1 MKNKCILLTIF
12 TIVLS
17 FTGTVFA
24 DEFDDFLNR
33 VSGGGELAV
42 GVNTPIAQAPD
53 GKEFEYGAIPTF
65 RVGLAGEYHF
75 NDCTDLQ
82 VKALYH
88 YAGPSYTDS
97 DNKIKSDFIT
107 VDVPVL
113 FKYTLTGTGSR
124 TTSGVEN
131 KNSCGRLAV
140 FAGPNFSFVL
150 SDSHDDKNDRN
161 HYSSNKSED
170 EKTKTG
176 DLHAIGFELGM
187 EYSFA
192 RVKGLRVG
200 CSVLFDFVNFHDGA
214 EFNTRRACIMPSIG
228 YWL

>member
-1 MKNKCILLTIF
+1 MKNKFILLTIF

-17 FTGTVFA
+17 FTGTAFA

-42 GVNTPIAQAPD
+42 GVNTPIAPAPE
-53 GKEFEYGAIPTF
+53 GKEFEYGAIPSF

-75 NDCTDLQ
+75 NDYTDLQ

-88 YAGPSYTDS
+88 YSGFSYTDS

-113 FKYTLTGTGSR
+113 FKYTLTGTARG
-124 TTSGVEN
+124 TTSGTEN

-150 SDSHDDKNDRN
+150 SDPHDDKNDRN
-161 HYSSNKSED
+161 HSSSNEND
-170 EKTKTG
+170 KTKTG

-192 RVKGLRVG
+192 RVKGLRIG
-200 CSVLFDFVNFHDGA
+200 CSVLLDFVNFHDGA
-214 EFNTRRACIMPSIG
+214 QFNTRRACIMPSIG